1 MTQPSWKLVYSTD
14 CTALYEDTTGVY
26 APELAVS
33 EDCGDGTYQVFRFS
47 VDQCALVGSYL
58 VLASI
63 ATRTD
68 LPHPMPSYVEW
79 FAKDLASVASS
90 VGSSKEDLIE
100 ALCHADAGTRAAA
113 YEAIGG
119 YHGMINFDQYP
130 ETLTESQMDSWPEKA
145 A

>member
-1 MTQPSWKLVYSTD
+1 MTQPTWKIVYATD
-14 CTALYEDTTGVY
+14 YSVLYEDTTGVY
-26 APELAVS
+26 APELAIA
-33 EDCGDGTYQVFRFS
+33 EENGDGTYQVFRFS
-47 VDQCALVGSYL
+47 IDQCALVGGLL

-63 ATRTD
+63 AGRTD

-90 VGSSKEDLIE
+90 VGSTREDLID
-100 ALCHADAGTRAAA
+100 ALCCADAPTRAVA

-130 ETLTESQMDSWPEKA
+130 DTWQNWPPERA
-145 A
+145 